1 LPLRNRPS
9 IFELNIQAFFVLTE
23 LTIAN
28 FALIDHLEV
37 NFSKG
42 MTSITGETGA
52 GKSILLGGL
61 ALVLG
66 KRADLSTLKDKSKKC
81 FVDATFSISAYDLKA
96 FFDSVDLDYEPIT
109 SIRREIIPSGKSRAF
124 INDTPVTLDVLQQL
138 GDRLIDVHSQH
149 QTLSVT
155 QESYQLEVL
164 DALAQNGP
172 ILKSYQQERERYTA
186 LTKEITFL
194 QSQKSSLEE
203 ERDYNRFLLEELQK
217 APLEEGI
224 LEKLEEEIQQLSH
237 VEEIEMQLSKSLQII
252 EEEQIGIQV
261 QLTEVRNAMQKVA
274 GISDHYQQL
283 SQRLD
288 SLLIELNDVA
298 AELNQSLE
306 QLEANPARLEV
317 VNAQF
322 QLLNDLMKKHQVQT
336 IPDLIEKRAVL
347 EEKDIQTA
355 TLDETVVKLIAQ
367 QSKSIEQLD
376 LLGGQLRE
384 NRAAVVPSFVD
395 QMTKILALLGMPN
408 ARFKLDLHP
417 VKQYLAHG
425 KEQLELAFSANK
437 GSDFGSLKK
446 VASGGEL
453 SRIMLAVKAILSQY
467 KTLPSIIF
475 DEIDTGVSGEVA
487 HKIAEIM
494 HHMGQYMQVITITH
508 LPQVAAKGAHHFK
521 VFKETK
527 EGSTFT
533 QLKKLAAQ
541 DRISEVAQ
549 MLSGEALTE
558 AALQHAKELLN

>member
-1 LPLRNRPS
+1 M
-9 IFELNIQAFFVLTE
+9 LTE

-81 FVDATFSISAYDLKA
+81 YVEATFSISAYDLKD
-96 FFDSVDLDYEPIT
+96 FFDTLDLDYESIT
-109 SIRREIIPSGKSRAF
+109 LIRREIIPSGKSRAF
-124 INDTPVTLDVLQQL
+124 INDTPVNLDVLQQL
-138 GDRLIDVHSQH
+138 GERLIDVHSQH
-149 QTLSVT
+149 QTLSLT

-164 DALAQNGP
+164 DALAENAS
-172 ILKSYQQERERYTA
+172 ILGSYQQERVDYS
-186 LTKEITFL
+186 LVTKEIEQL
-194 QSQKSSLEE
+194 QAQKSSLEE
-203 ERDYNRFLLEELQK
+203 EYDYNRFLLDELQK
-217 APLEEGI
+217 ATLENGI
-224 LEKLEEEIQQLSH
+224 LEQLEEEIQQLSH
-237 VEEIEMQLSKSLQII
+237 VEEIELQLSKSLQII
-252 EEEQIGIQV
+252 EEEQLGVQV

-274 GISDHYQQL
+274 AL
-283 SQRLD
+283 SERYLPLAERLE
-288 SLLIELNDVA
+288 SLLIELNDLA

-306 QLEANPARLEV
+306 QLEANPLRLEEI
-317 VNAQF
+317 NAQY
-322 QLLNDLMKKHQVQT
+322 QLLNDLIKKHHVQT
-336 IPDLIEKRAVL
+336 IEELIEKRNVL
-347 EEKDIQTA
+347 EEKNFKTA
-355 TLDETVVKLIAQ
+355 NLEETLDQLLKQQSRSIAQ
-367 QSKSIEQLD
+367 LNQWSEQLSK
-376 LLGGQLRE
+376 
-384 NRAAVVPSFVD
+384 NRAAVIPSFVD
-395 QMTKILALLGMPN
+395 EMQKILALLGMPN
-408 ARFKLDLHP
+408 VRFNLSLHA
-417 VKQYLAHG
+417 VDQFLIHG

-437 GSDFGSLKK
+437 GSDYGPLKK

-527 EGSTFT
+527 GGSTFT
-533 QLKKLAAQ
+533 QLNKLTPQ
-541 DRISEVAQ
+541 ERITQVAQ
-549 MLSGEALTE
+549 MLSGEIPTE
-558 AALQHAKELLN
+558 AALLHAKELLN

>member
-1 LPLRNRPS
+1 M
-9 IFELNIQAFFVLTE
+9 LTE

-81 FVDATFSISAYDLKA
+81 YVDATFSIAAYDLKP
-96 FFDSVDLDYEPIT
+96 FFDSVDLDYESIT
-109 SIRREIIPSGKSRAF
+109 NIRREIVPSGKSRAF
-124 INDTPVTLDVLQQL
+124 INDTPVTLDILQQL
-138 GDRLIDVHSQH
+138 GEQLIDVHSQH
-149 QTLSVT
+149 QTLSLT

-164 DALAQNGP
+164 DALAENGA
-172 ILKSYQQERERYTA
+172 LLHNYQQERYKYIA
-186 LTKEITFL
+186 LSKKMTTL
-194 QSQKSSLEE
+194 QAQKSSLEE

-217 APLEEGI
+217 APLEKGV
-224 LEKLEEEIQQLSH
+224 LEQLEEEIQQLSH

-252 EEEQIGIQV
+252 EEEQLGIQV
-261 QLTEVRNAMQKVA
+261 QLTEVRNALQKVA
-274 GISDHYQQL
+274 TVSDRYQSL
-283 SQRLD
+283 ASRLE
-288 SLLIELNDVA
+288 SLLIELNDLS

-306 QLEANPARLEV
+306 QLEANPMRLEEI
-317 VNAQF
+317 NRQY
-322 QLLNDLMKKHQVQT
+322 QLLNDLMKKHHVQT
-336 IPDLIEKRAVL
+336 IEEMIEKRVVL

-355 TLDETVVKLIAQ
+355 SLDDTVANLFAQ
-367 QSKSIEQLD
+367 QNTSEV
-376 LLGGQLRE
+376 QLRKLTSQLSE
-384 NRAAVVPSFVD
+384 NRALVIPSFID
-395 QMTKILALLGMPN
+395 QMTRILALLGMPN
-408 ARFKLDLHP
+408 ARFKLSLHT
-417 VKQYLAHG
+417 VENYLSHG
-425 KEQLELAFSANK
+425 KEQLQLAFSANK

-527 EGSTFT
+527 DGSTFT
-533 QLKKLAAQ
+533 QLKKLASQ

>member
-1 LPLRNRPS
+1 M
-9 IFELNIQAFFVLTE
+9 LTE

-81 FVDATFSISAYDLKA
+81 YVDATFSINAYNLKS
-96 FFDSVDLDYEPIT
+96 FFDSVDIDYEPIT
-109 SIRREIIPSGKSRAF
+109 TIRREIVPSGKSRAF
-124 INDTPVTLDVLQQL
+124 INDTPVTLAVLNQL
-138 GDRLIDVHSQH
+138 GEQLIDVHSQH
-149 QTLSVT
+149 QTLSLT

-164 DALAQNGP
+164 DALAANQGL
-172 ILKSYQQERERYTA
+172 LKSYQEKRKVYA
-186 LTKEITFL
+186 SLTKEIASL
-194 QSQKSSLEE
+194 QAKKSTLEE
-203 ERDYNRFLLEELQK
+203 EQDYNRFLLEELQK

-224 LEKLEEEIQQLSH
+224 LAQLEEEIKQLSH
-237 VEEIEMQLSKSLQII
+237 VEEIELQLSKSLQII
-252 EEEQIGIQV
+252 EEEQLGVQL
-261 QLTEVRNAMQKVA
+261 QLTEVRNALQKVA
-274 GISDHYQQL
+274 VLSERYQSL
-283 SQRLD
+283 VERLE
-288 SLLIELNDVA
+288 SLLIELNDVS
-298 AELNQSLE
+298 AELSQSLE
-306 QLEANPARLEV
+306 QLEANPVRLDEI
-317 VNAQF
+317 NGQF
-322 QLLNDLMKKHQVQT
+322 QFLNDLMKKHHVQT
-336 IPDLIEKRAVL
+336 MSELIEKRTVL
-347 EEKDIQTA
+347 EEKNIQTA
-355 TLDETVVKLIAQ
+355 TLDETLARLISAQ
-367 QSKSIEQLD
+367 SASEKQLND
-376 LLGGQLRE
+376 LSLSLSE
-384 NRAAVVPSFVD
+384 NRTKVIPKFVD
-395 QMTKILALLGMPN
+395 QMTRILALLGMPN
-408 ARFKLDLHP
+408 ARFRLTLHP
-417 VKQYLAHG
+417 MEDFLSHG

-437 GSDFGSLKK
+437 GSDFGALKK

-527 EGSTFT
+527 DSSTFT
-533 QLKKLAAQ
+533 QLKKLTPQ
-541 DRISEVAQ
+541 DRIAEVAQ

>member
-1 LPLRNRPS
+1 M
-9 IFELNIQAFFVLTE
+9 LTE

-81 FVDATFSISAYDLKA
+81 YVDATFSISAYNLKA
-96 FFDSVDLDYEPIT
+96 FFDSVDIDYEPIT
-109 SIRREIIPSGKSRAF
+109 TIRREIVPSGKSRAF
-124 INDTPVTLDVLQQL
+124 INDTPVTLAVLNQL
-138 GDRLIDVHSQH
+138 GEQLIDVHSQH
-149 QTLSVT
+149 QTLSLT

-164 DALAQNGP
+164 DALAANQDL
-172 ILKSYQQERERYTA
+172 LKAYQEERKVYA
-186 LTKEITFL
+186 SVTKEIASL
-194 QSQKSSLEE
+194 QAKKSTLEE
-203 ERDYNRFLLEELQK
+203 EQDYNRFLLEELQK

-224 LEKLEEEIQQLSH
+224 LAQLEEEIKQLSH
-237 VEEIEMQLSKSLQII
+237 VEEIELQLSKSLQII
-252 EEEQIGIQV
+252 EEEQLGVQL
-261 QLTEVRNAMQKVA
+261 QLTEVRNALQKVA
-274 GISDHYQQL
+274 VLSERYQSL
-283 SQRLD
+283 AERLE
-288 SLLIELNDVA
+288 SLLIELNDVS
-298 AELNQSLE
+298 AELSQSLE
-306 QLEANPARLEV
+306 QLEANPVRLDEI
-317 VNAQF
+317 NGQF
-322 QLLNDLMKKHQVQT
+322 QFLNDLMKKHHVQT
-336 IPDLIEKRAVL
+336 MSELIEKRTVL

-355 TLDETVVKLIAQ
+355 SLDETLARLISAQ
-367 QSKSIEQLD
+367 SASEKQLND
-376 LLGGQLRE
+376 LSLSLSE
-384 NRAAVVPSFVD
+384 NRTKVIPKFVD
-395 QMTKILALLGMPN
+395 QMTRILALLGMPN
-408 ARFKLDLHP
+408 ARFRLTLHP
-417 VKQYLAHG
+417 MEDFLSHG

-437 GSDFGSLKK
+437 GSDFGALKK

-527 EGSTFT
+527 DSSTFT
-533 QLKKLAAQ
+533 QLKKLTPQ
-541 DRISEVAQ
+541 DRIAEVAQ

>member
-1 LPLRNRPS
+1 
-9 IFELNIQAFFVLTE
+9 VLTE
-23 LTIAN
+23 LNIVN

-81 FVDATFSISAYDLKA
+81 YVDATFSIAAYDLKP
-96 FFDSVDLDYEPIT
+96 FFDSVDLDYESIT
-109 SIRREIIPSGKSRAF
+109 NIRREIVPSGKSRAF
-124 INDTPVTLDVLQQL
+124 INDTPVTLDILQQL
-138 GDRLIDVHSQH
+138 GEQLIDVHSQY
-149 QTLSVT
+149 QTLSLT

-164 DALAQNGP
+164 DALAENGA
-172 ILKSYQQERERYTA
+172 LLHNYQQERDKYIA
-186 LTKEITFL
+186 LNKKMTTL
-194 QSQKSSLEE
+194 QAQKSSLEE

-217 APLEEGI
+217 APLEKGV
-224 LEKLEEEIQQLSH
+224 LEQLEEEIQQLSH

-252 EEEQIGIQV
+252 EEEQLGIQV
-261 QLTEVRNAMQKVA
+261 QLTEVRNALQK
-274 GISDHYQQL
+274 ISAVSDLYQSL
-283 SQRLD
+283 ATRLE
-288 SLLIELNDVA
+288 SLLIELNDLS
-298 AELNQSLE
+298 AELNHSLE
-306 QLEANPARLEV
+306 QLEANPIRLKQ
-317 VNAQF
+317 VNEQY
-322 QLLNDLMKKHQVQT
+322 QLLNDLMKKHHVQT
-336 IPDLIEKRAVL
+336 IEELIEKRAVL

-355 TLDETVVKLIAQ
+355 NLDDTVANLLAQ
-367 QSKSIEQLD
+367 QNTSEAKLSKLSTQLS
-376 LLGGQLRE
+376 E
-384 NRAAVVPSFVD
+384 NRAQVIPGFIN
-395 QMTKILALLGMPN
+395 QMTRILALLGMSN
-408 ARFKLDLHP
+408 ARFKLSLHP
-417 VKQYLAHG
+417 VKNYLSHG

-487 HKIAEIM
+487 YKIAEIM
-494 HHMGQYMQVITITH
+494 YHMGQYMQVITITH

-527 EGSTFT
+527 DGSTFT
-533 QLKKLAAQ
+533 QLKKLASQ

-549 MLSGEALTE
+549 MLSGEALTD

>member
-1 LPLRNRPS
+1 MLT
-9 IFELNIQAFFVLTE
+9 ELNIV
-23 LTIAN
+23 N

-81 FVDATFSISAYDLKA
+81 YVDATFSIAAYDLKP
-96 FFDSVDLDYEPIT
+96 FFDSVDLDYESIT
-109 SIRREIIPSGKSRAF
+109 NIRREIVPSGKSRAF
-124 INDTPVTLDVLQQL
+124 INDTPVTLDILQQL
-138 GDRLIDVHSQH
+138 GEQLIDVHSQH
-149 QTLSVT
+149 QTLSLT

-164 DALAQNGP
+164 DALAENGA
-172 ILKSYQQERERYTA
+172 LLHNYQQERDKYIA
-186 LTKEITFL
+186 LNKKMTTL
-194 QSQKSSLEE
+194 QAQKSSLEE

-217 APLEEGI
+217 APLEKGV
-224 LEKLEEEIQQLSH
+224 LEQLEEEIQQLSH

-252 EEEQIGIQV
+252 EEEQLGIQV
-261 QLTEVRNAMQKVA
+261 QLTEVRNALQK
-274 GISDHYQQL
+274 ISAVSDFYQSL
-283 SQRLD
+283 ATRLE
-288 SLLIELNDVA
+288 SLLIELNDLS
-298 AELNQSLE
+298 AELNHSLE
-306 QLEANPARLEV
+306 QLEANPMRLKQ
-317 VNAQF
+317 VNGQY
-322 QLLNDLMKKHQVQT
+322 QLLNDLMKKHHVQT
-336 IPDLIEKRAVL
+336 IEELIEKRAVL

-355 TLDETVVKLIAQ
+355 NLDDTVANLLAQ
-367 QSKSIEQLD
+367 QNTSEAKLSKLSTQLS
-376 LLGGQLRE
+376 E
-384 NRAAVVPSFVD
+384 NRAQVIPGFIN
-395 QMTKILALLGMPN
+395 QMTRILALLGMSN
-408 ARFKLDLHP
+408 ARFKLSLHP
-417 VKQYLAHG
+417 VKNYLSHG

-487 HKIAEIM
+487 YKIAEIM
-494 HHMGQYMQVITITH
+494 YHMGQYMQVITITH

-527 EGSTFT
+527 DGSTFT
-533 QLKKLAAQ
+533 QLKKLASQ

>member
-1 LPLRNRPS
+1 M
-9 IFELNIQAFFVLTE
+9 LTE

-81 FVDATFSISAYDLKA
+81 YVDATFSIAAYDLKP
-96 FFDSVDLDYEPIT
+96 FFDSVDLDYESIT
-109 SIRREIIPSGKSRAF
+109 NIRREIVPSGKSRAF
-124 INDTPVTLDVLQQL
+124 INDTPVTLDILQQL
-138 GDRLIDVHSQH
+138 GEQLIDVHSQH
-149 QTLSVT
+149 QTLSLT

-164 DALAQNGP
+164 DALAENGA
-172 ILKSYQQERERYTA
+172 LLQTYQQERDKYIA
-186 LTKEITFL
+186 LSKKITTL
-194 QSQKSSLEE
+194 QAQKSSLEE

-217 APLEEGI
+217 APLEKGV
-224 LEKLEEEIQQLSH
+224 LEQLEEEIQQLSH
-237 VEEIEMQLSKSLQII
+237 VEEIEMQLSKSIQII
-252 EEEQIGIQV
+252 EEEQLGIQV
-261 QLTEVRNAMQKVA
+261 QLTEVRNALQKVA
-274 GISDHYQQL
+274 AVSDRYQSL
-283 SQRLD
+283 ATRLE
-288 SLLIELNDVA
+288 SLLIELNDLS
-298 AELNQSLE
+298 AELNHSLE
-306 QLEANPARLEV
+306 QLEANPMRLEEI
-317 VNAQF
+317 NGQY
-322 QLLNDLMKKHQVQT
+322 QLLNDLMKKHHVQT
-336 IPDLIEKRAVL
+336 IEELIEKRAVL

-355 TLDETVVKLIAQ
+355 SLDDTVANLLAQ
-367 QSKSIEQLD
+367 QNTSEAQLSKLSTQLS
-376 LLGGQLRE
+376 E
-384 NRAAVVPSFVD
+384 NRAQVIPSFID
-395 QMTKILALLGMPN
+395 QMTQILALLGMPN
-408 ARFKLDLHP
+408 ARFKLSLHP
-417 VKQYLAHG
+417 VENYLSHG

-494 HHMGQYMQVITITH
+494 YHMGQYMQVITITH

-527 EGSTFT
+527 DGSTFT
-533 QLKKLAAQ
+533 QLKKLASQ

>member
-1 LPLRNRPS
+1 
-9 IFELNIQAFFVLTE
+9 VLTE
-23 LTIAN
+23 LNIVN
-28 FALIDHLEV
+28 FALIDYLEV

-81 FVDATFSISAYDLKA
+81 YVDATFSIAAYDLKP
-96 FFDSVDLDYEPIT
+96 FFDSVDLDYESIT
-109 SIRREIIPSGKSRAF
+109 NIRREIVPSGKSRAF
-124 INDTPVTLDVLQQL
+124 INDTPVTLDILQQL
-138 GDRLIDVHSQH
+138 GEQLIDVHSQH
-149 QTLSVT
+149 QTLSLT

-164 DALAQNGP
+164 DALAENGA
-172 ILKSYQQERERYTA
+172 LLHNYQQERYKYIA
-186 LTKEITFL
+186 LSKKMTTL
-194 QSQKSSLEE
+194 QAQKSSLEE

-217 APLEEGI
+217 APLEKGV
-224 LEKLEEEIQQLSH
+224 LEQLEEEIQQLSH

-252 EEEQIGIQV
+252 EEEQLGIQV
-261 QLTEVRNAMQKVA
+261 QLTEVRNALQKITAV
-274 GISDHYQQL
+274 SDLYQSL
-283 SQRLD
+283 ATRLE
-288 SLLIELNDVA
+288 SLLIELNDLS
-298 AELNQSLE
+298 AELNHSLE
-306 QLEANPARLEV
+306 QLEANPMRLKQ
-317 VNAQF
+317 VNGQY
-322 QLLNDLMKKHQVQT
+322 QLLNDLMKKHHVQT
-336 IPDLIEKRAVL
+336 IEELIEKRAVL

-355 TLDETVVKLIAQ
+355 NLDDTVANLLAQ
-367 QSKSIEQLD
+367 QNTSEAKLSKLSTQLS
-376 LLGGQLRE
+376 E
-384 NRAAVVPSFVD
+384 NRAQVIPGFIN
-395 QMTKILALLGMPN
+395 QMTRILALLGMSN
-408 ARFKLDLHP
+408 TRFKLSLHP
-417 VKQYLAHG
+417 VKNYLSHG

-487 HKIAEIM
+487 YKIAEIM
-494 HHMGQYMQVITITH
+494 YHMGQYMQVITITH

-527 EGSTFT
+527 DGSTFT
-533 QLKKLAAQ
+533 QLKKLASE

-549 MLSGEALTE
+549 MLSGNALTE

>member
-1 LPLRNRPS
+1 M
-9 IFELNIQAFFVLTE
+9 LTE

-37 NFSKG
+37 NFSNG

-81 FVDATFSISAYDLKA
+81 YVDATFSIAAYELKP
-96 FFDSVDLDYEPIT
+96 FFDSVDLDYESIT
-109 SIRREIIPSGKSRAF
+109 NIRREIVPSGKSRAF

-138 GDRLIDVHSQH
+138 GEQLIDVHSQH
-149 QTLSVT
+149 QTLSLT

-164 DALAQNGP
+164 DALAENGT
-172 ILKSYQQERERYTA
+172 LLQTYQQERESYIA
-186 LTKEITFL
+186 VSKKITSL
-194 QSQKSSLEE
+194 QNQKTSLEE

-217 APLEEGI
+217 APLEKGI
-224 LEKLEEEIQQLSH
+224 LEQLEEEIQQLSH
-237 VEEIEMQLSKSLQII
+237 VEEIEIQLSKSVQII
-252 EEEQIGIQV
+252 EEEQLGIQV
-261 QLTEVRNAMQKVA
+261 QLTEVRNALQKVA
-274 GISDHYQQL
+274 SLSERYQPL
-283 SQRLD
+283 AARLE
-288 SLLIELNDVA
+288 SLLIELNDLA

-306 QLEANPARLEV
+306 QLEANPMRLEEI
-317 VNAQF
+317 NGQY
-322 QLLNDLMKKHQVQT
+322 QLLNDLMKKHHVQT
-336 IPDLIEKRAVL
+336 IEELIEKRTIL

-355 TLDETVVKLIAQ
+355 NLDDTVTELLKQQNASEAELSQLSAKL
-367 QSKSIEQLD
+367 S
-376 LLGGQLRE
+376 E
-384 NRAAVVPSFVD
+384 NRAGVIPTFVD
-395 QMTKILALLGMPN
+395 QMTRILALLGMPN
-408 ARFKLDLHP
+408 ARFKLSLHSLD
-417 VKQYLAHG
+417 QYLSHG

-527 EGSTFT
+527 DGSTFT
-533 QLKKLAAQ
+533 QLKKLTPQ

-558 AALQHAKELLN
+558 TALQHAKELLN

>member
-1 LPLRNRPS
+1 M
-9 IFELNIQAFFVLTE
+9 LTE

-28 FALIDHLEV
+28 FALIDHLKV
-37 NFSKG
+37 NFSNG

-81 FVDATFSISAYDLKA
+81 YVDATFSIAAYELKP
-96 FFDSVDLDYEPIT
+96 FFDSVDLDYESIT
-109 SIRREIIPSGKSRAF
+109 NIRREIVPSGKSRAF

-138 GDRLIDVHSQH
+138 GEQLIDVHSQH
-149 QTLSVT
+149 QTLSLT

-164 DALAQNGP
+164 DALAENGT
-172 ILKSYQQERERYTA
+172 ILQTYQQERESYIA
-186 LTKEITFL
+186 VNKKITSL
-194 QSQKSSLEE
+194 QNQKTSLEE

-217 APLEEGI
+217 APLEKGI
-224 LEKLEEEIQQLSH
+224 LEQLEEEIQQLSH
-237 VEEIEMQLSKSLQII
+237 VEEIEIQLSKSVQII
-252 EEEQIGIQV
+252 EEEQLGIQV
-261 QLTEVRNAMQKVA
+261 QLTEVRNALQKVA
-274 GISDHYQQL
+274 SLSDRYQPL
-283 SQRLD
+283 AERLE
-288 SLLIELNDVA
+288 SLLIELNDLA

-306 QLEANPARLEV
+306 QLEANPMRLEEI
-317 VNAQF
+317 NGQY
-322 QLLNDLMKKHQVQT
+322 QLLNDLMKKHHVQT
-336 IPDLIEKRAVL
+336 IEELIEKRTIL
-347 EEKDIQTA
+347 EEKDVQTA
-355 TLDETVVKLIAQ
+355 NLDDTVAELLKQQNASVAQLNQLSAKL
-367 QSKSIEQLD
+367 S
-376 LLGGQLRE
+376 E
-384 NRAAVVPSFVD
+384 NRAEVIPSLVD
-395 QMTKILALLGMPN
+395 QMTRILALLGMPN
-408 ARFKLDLHP
+408 ARFKLSLHS
-417 VKQYLAHG
+417 VDQYLSHG

-527 EGSTFT
+527 DGSTFT
-533 QLKKLAAQ
+533 QLKKLTPQ

-549 MLSGEALTE
+549 MLSGETLTE

>member
-1 LPLRNRPS
+1 
-9 IFELNIQAFFVLTE
+9 VLTE
-23 LTIAN
+23 LNIVN

-81 FVDATFSISAYDLKA
+81 YVDATFSIAAYDLKP
-96 FFDSVDLDYEPIT
+96 FFDSVDLDYESIT
-109 SIRREIIPSGKSRAF
+109 NIRREIVPSGKSRAF
-124 INDTPVTLDVLQQL
+124 INDTPVTLDILQQL
-138 GDRLIDVHSQH
+138 GEQLIDVHSQH
-149 QTLSVT
+149 QTLSLT

-164 DALAQNGP
+164 DALAENGA
-172 ILKSYQQERERYTA
+172 LLHNYQQERDKYIA
-186 LTKEITFL
+186 LNKKMTTL
-194 QSQKSSLEE
+194 RAQKSSLEE

-217 APLEEGI
+217 APLEKGV
-224 LEKLEEEIQQLSH
+224 LEQLEEEIQQLSH

-252 EEEQIGIQV
+252 EEEQLGIQV
-261 QLTEVRNAMQKVA
+261 QLTEVRNALLK
-274 GISDHYQQL
+274 ISAVSDLYQSL
-283 SQRLD
+283 ATRLE
-288 SLLIELNDVA
+288 SLLIELNDLS
-298 AELNQSLE
+298 AELNHSLE
-306 QLEANPARLEV
+306 QLEANPMRLKQ
-317 VNAQF
+317 VNGQY
-322 QLLNDLMKKHQVQT
+322 QLLNDLMKKHHVQT
-336 IPDLIEKRAVL
+336 IEELIEKRAVL

-355 TLDETVVKLIAQ
+355 SLDDTVANLLAQ
-367 QSKSIEQLD
+367 QNTSEAKLSKLSTQLS
-376 LLGGQLRE
+376 E
-384 NRAAVVPSFVD
+384 NRAQVIPGFIN
-395 QMTKILALLGMPN
+395 QMTRILALLGMSN
-408 ARFKLDLHP
+408 ARFKLSLHP
-417 VKQYLAHG
+417 VKNYLSHG

-487 HKIAEIM
+487 YKIAEIM
-494 HHMGQYMQVITITH
+494 YHMGQYMQVITITH

-527 EGSTFT
+527 DGSTFT
-533 QLKKLAAQ
+533 QLKKLASQ